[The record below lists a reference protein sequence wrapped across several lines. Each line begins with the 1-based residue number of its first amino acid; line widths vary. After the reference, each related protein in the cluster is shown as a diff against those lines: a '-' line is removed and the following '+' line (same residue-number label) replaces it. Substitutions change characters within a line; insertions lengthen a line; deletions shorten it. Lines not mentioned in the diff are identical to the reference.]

1 MLREVTAQA
10 CNPRTPEAK
19 AEERGVYEDLDCI
32 TRLCFT
38 SSSHLTQHPTE
49 DVRILKLKEAKAK
62 QEMEAQWLRLS
73 ERSPAAAAQCFL
85 AL

>member
-1 MLREVTAQA
+1 M
-10 CNPRTPEAK
+10 
-19 AEERGVYEDLDCI
+19 
-32 TRLCFT
+32 